1 MDYLKLGAAGF
12 EELRGAA
19 ARVSRFDVEILGE
32 YKGEGAYCD
41 TLHQSCIWSSQ
52 EVPDRSSK

>member
-19 ARVSRFDVEILGE
+19 ARVSRLAERRRASERMELGE
-32 YKGEGAYCD
+32 Y
-41 TLHQSCIWSSQ
+41 
-52 EVPDRSSK
+52 